1 MYYNDDTITKRLKEA
16 KVRDV
21 WKISLCQCDR
31 WIRKGP
37 LFIILSHKH
46 TVVYSNYQNVQKII
60 ASRLHQKK
68 WSPHTH
74 TISSELP
81 VKWFAP
87 TTSQKNFGEYL
98 RWKWIDHMIYLAW
111 CKSGSFHKD
120 THLALY
126 SLISPEMALSD
137 FLSTNKYDMDGDMNW
152 RQLTV
157 LHFVLPILFNTTY
170 IYYTHTNMT
179 LRGARWRGWKRGK
192 RDNNACAIFLPS
204 RIARAKDV
212 SYTKNIKNCTRST
225 LTANLKQYQAM
236 VDKISKTLLTVSLTD
251 SPIWIQEM
259 LARILHIYCKHSWK
273 TRRRRLCYFSFC
285 LAVLIFFHCMCKPC
299 FFAFCCRS

>member
-74 TISSELP
+74 TTSSELP

-87 TTSQKNFGEYL
+87 TTSQKNLGEYL

-152 RQLTV
+152 RQLAV
-157 LHFVLPILFNTTY
+157 LHFVLPIFFNTTFPW
-170 IYYTHTNMT
+170 I
-179 LRGARWRGWKRGK
+179 
-192 RDNNACAIFLPS
+192 
-204 RIARAKDV
+204 
-212 SYTKNIKNCTRST
+212 NI
-225 LTANLKQYQAM
+225 
-236 VDKISKTLLTVSLTD
+236 
-251 SPIWIQEM
+251 PI
-259 LARILHIYCKHSWK
+259 
-273 TRRRRLCYFSFC
+273 
-285 LAVLIFFHCMCKPC
+285 LINT
-299 FFAFCCRS
+299 